1 MVKQENM
8 NPLFLDVANFLIA
21 QDDEQQVVG
30 IGQIRP
36 LGILLAV
43 RAPRRGVREEGTESE
58 RKGV

>member
-36 LGILLAV
+36 LGILLGV
-43 RAPRRGVREEGTESE
+43 RAPRRGVQEEGAESE

>member
-1 MVKQENM
+1 M

-43 RAPRRGVREEGTESE
+43 RAPRRGVREEGAESE

>member
-43 RAPRRGVREEGTESE
+43 RAPRRGVREEGAESE